1 MEKLMHRA
9 YFLLCTLIM
18 GNMNVWADS
27 NDVTIWA
34 ENFTGLAE
42 NATPTSPTDNTY
54 TGVTYQCVNGTGGS
68 PGSTKIYNE
77 NLAQGTAPELMI
89 GKKGSGK
96 NAKNGYFKI
105 TLTTLRSAVS
115 DYVFT
120 YNSNNNK
127 LDLSSSTEGVTFTKD
142 ETASSGQTYVYNVTI
157 PSETKAIDIKMQ
169 TNSTS
174 NVRVDNLS
182 FTGKAGSD
190 KASAGLF
197 VIDDFDMYRETE
209 RNVED
214 LFSVMSD
221 GIATVESSNEDIAKI
236 EDGKLKAVAVGTATI
251 TISVAA
257 TEDYDAGSDNIVV
270 TVKNREAIAPEGANA
285 GLGYFLVKDVH
296 SLADG
301 DHVLF
306 VGTDDNGVTKALS
319 TEQKANNRGVTD
331 ITVSNGMIA
340 DVPDDAQVIALEK
353 SSNYWYFNVGDGYL
367 YAASN
372 SNNYMKTQSGKDNNA
387 KASINLNNTGAATII
402 FQGSNSHKYI
412 KYNAQSCL
420 FSCYLSISDMDD
432 FYIYRYANNPTY
444 DITIGSTGYKTLIS
458 AVSATLPDGL
468 IAYKAVSAGEG
479 KIQLTAVAS
488 VKAGC
493 PYVLR
498 GTADT
503 DYTLTIT
510 ETPEEPTG
518 NILEVSTEQT
528 SNGVFV
534 LADGTNG
541 VGFYKWMG
549 GSLGA
554 GRAIVP
560 ASVVAGSSR
569 EFLSFDFDEDIT
581 AIESFSPALSE
592 CKRACFDLQGRRVPT
607 VTSHPSTLSKGLY
620 IMNGQKVLIK

>member
-1 MEKLMHRA
+1 MHRA
-9 YFLLCTLIM
+9 YLLLCALIM
-18 GNMNVWADS
+18 GSMNVWADS
-27 NDVTIWA
+27 NYVTIWA
-34 ENFTGLAE
+34 ENFTGLTE
-42 NATPTSPTDNTY
+42 GTTPTAPTDNTY
-54 TGVTYQCVNGTGGS
+54 TGITYQCVNGTGGS
-68 PGSTKIYNE
+68 PGNTKIYNE
-77 NLAQGTAPELMI
+77 NYAQGTAPELMI
-89 GKKGSGK
+89 GGKGSGK
-96 NAKNGYFKI
+96 NANNGYFKI
-105 TLTTLRSAVS
+105 TLTTLRGAAS
-115 DYVFT
+115 DFVLT

-169 TNSTS
+169 TNTTS

-182 FTGKAGSD
+182 FTGKTGSG
-190 KASAGLF
+190 KASPGLTA
-197 VIDDFDMYRETE
+197 IADFGMYRETE
-209 RNVED
+209 RNIED
-214 LFSVMSD
+214 LFTVVSD
-221 GIATVESSNEDIAKI
+221 GIATVESSDENVAKI
-236 EDGKLKAVAVGTATI
+236 ENGKLKALAVGTSSI
-251 TISVAA
+251 TISVTA
-257 TEDYDAGSDNIVV
+257 TEDYDAGSDNVVV

-285 GLGYFLVKDVH
+285 GVGYFFVKDVK
-296 SLADG
+296 SLVDG

-306 VGTDDNGVTKALS
+306 VGSDGNGVTKALS
-319 TEQKANNRGVTD
+319 TDQKANNRGVTA
-331 ITVSNGMIA
+331 ITVSSGMIA

-353 SSNYWYFNVGDGYL
+353 SSNYWSFNVGNGYL
-367 YAASN
+367 YAASSS
-372 SNNYMKTQSGKDNNA
+372 SNNMKTQSGKDNNA

-402 FQGSNSHKYI
+402 FQGTNSHKYI

-560 ASVVAGSSR
+560 ASAVAGNSR
-569 EFLSFDFDEDIT
+569 EFLGFDFDEDIT
-581 AIESFSPALSE
+581 AIERPTTALSQGE
-592 CKRACFDLQGRRVPT
+592 GVCFDLQGRRMST
-607 VTSHPSTLSKGLY
+607 GNSHPSTLKKGLY
-620 IMNGQKVLIK
+620 IVNGQKVVIK

>member
-9 YFLLCTLIM
+9 YLLLCALIM
-18 GNMNVWADS
+18 GSMNVWADS

-34 ENFTGLAE
+34 ENFTGLTE
-42 NATPTSPTDNTY
+42 GTTPTAPTDNTY
-54 TGVTYQCVNGTGGS
+54 TGVTYQCVNGTETGHGN
-68 PGSTKIYNE
+68 TKIYNE

-89 GKKGSGK
+89 GGKGSGK

-105 TLTTLRSAVS
+105 TLTTLRGAAS
-115 DYVFT
+115 DFVLT

-353 SSNYWYFNVGDGYL
+353 SSNYWYFNVGNGYL
-367 YAASN
+367 YAASSS
-372 SNNYMKTQSGKDNNA
+372 SNNMKTQSGKDNNA
-387 KASINLNNTGAATII
+387 KASINLNNTELLILMLLK
-402 FQGSNSHKYI
+402 HK
-412 KYNAQSCL
+412 
-420 FSCYLSISDMDD
+420 
-432 FYIYRYANNPTY
+432 RY
-444 DITIGSTGYKTLIS
+444 G
-458 AVSATLPDGL
+458 
-468 IAYKAVSAGEG
+468 
-479 KIQLTAVAS
+479 
-488 VKAGC
+488 
-493 PYVLR
+493 
-498 GTADT
+498 
-503 DYTLTIT
+503 
-510 ETPEEPTG
+510 
-518 NILEVSTEQT
+518 
-528 SNGVFV
+528 
-534 LADGTNG
+534 
-541 VGFYKWMG
+541 
-549 GSLGA
+549 
-554 GRAIVP
+554 
-560 ASVVAGSSR
+560 
-569 EFLSFDFDEDIT
+569 
-581 AIESFSPALSE
+581 
-592 CKRACFDLQGRRVPT
+592 
-607 VTSHPSTLSKGLY
+607 
-620 IMNGQKVLIK
+620 